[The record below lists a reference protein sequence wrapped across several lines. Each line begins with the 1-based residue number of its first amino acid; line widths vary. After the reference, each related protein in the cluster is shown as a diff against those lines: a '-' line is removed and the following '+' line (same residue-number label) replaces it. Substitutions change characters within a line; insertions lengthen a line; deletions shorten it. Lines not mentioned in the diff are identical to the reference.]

1 MIGTGIDLTPLVGIA
16 NLAITTFATVATAA
30 IPIAGYFAIQW
41 LRAHAAQT
49 RQATQTAAA
58 AQADSVIQKGIA
70 YANQIGV
77 PQVEGAANYAMNQ
90 APQLLKTL
98 GFDPAT
104 DAGKAAVTRMV
115 TARLVPPPTP
125 PATLDVNVTATEAPK
140 AA

>member
-49 RQATQTAAA
+49 RQQTQLAAA
-58 AQADSVIQKGIA
+58 PPVDNAIQKGFA
-70 YANQIGV
+70 YSAQHGLDPISGTADYTVAQV
-77 PQVEGAANYAMNQ
+77 PEQ
-90 APQLLKTL
+90 LKTL

-104 DAGKAAVTRMV
+104 DVGKAAVTRMV
-115 TARLVPPPTP
+115 TARLVPTPTP
-125 PATLDVNVTATEAPK
+125 PAILGVNVTAPEAPK